1 MSLRDLNQSENLVS
15 AKLILPC
22 ENFMVQGLRVSML
35 LLAVM
40 GNLVWSFSAKANFN
54 GKLTVEIDG
63 LKNKEGQVCV
73 SIFSSSK
80 GFPSDRDHVL
90 QKQCTKITDT
100 PLTITFENLKAGSY
114 AVAVFH
120 DQNNDRTLN
129 RNIFGIPSEG
139 FGFSSNPEIRARAP
153 KFSEAVFLVAGPDTN
168 IQIQLKY
175 F

>member
-1 MSLRDLNQSENLVS
+1 MF
-15 AKLILPC
+15 K
-22 ENFMVQGLRVSML
+22 GLRVSIL
-35 LLAVM
+35 LLAVL
-40 GNLVWSFSAKANFN
+40 GNLAWSFSAKANFK

-63 LKNKEGQVCV
+63 LKNKQGQVCA
-73 SIFSSSK
+73 SIFASSK
-80 GFPSDRDHVL
+80 GFPGDRDHVL
-90 QKQCTKITDT
+90 QNQCTKITDT
-100 PLTITFENLKAGSY
+100 PLPITFENLKPGRY

-120 DQNNDRTLN
+120 DQNNDRALN
-129 RNIFGIPSEG
+129 SNIFGIPSEG